1 MLEQTMVL
9 HCRSVMAGI
18 KTANLF
24 SYKFTDSKE
33 LTDEIRRLNG
43 VCVPKGL
50 RIVILSISENRALI
64 YAYRISK
71 LREDFKD
78 RLANSM
84 LTRRSYSVNCP
95 ETCIKQLAE
104 KIRPGCDFPHEI
116 GLFLG
121 YPPEDVYGFI
131 TNHAD
136 CAKCVGAWKVYGDED
151 RAKKKFRQ
159 YEKCKKVYCK
169 YYSRFN
175 SFGQLVVAV

>member
-50 RIVILSISENRALI
+50 RIVILSTSENRALI

-84 LTRRSYSVNCP
+84 LTRRSYSVDCP

-136 CAKCVGAWKVYGDED
+136 CAKCVGTG
-151 RAKKKFRQ
+151 
-159 YEKCKKVYCK
+159 
-169 YYSRFN
+169 RFTAMRI
-175 SFGQLVVAV
+175 GQK

>member
-50 RIVILSISENRALI
+50 RIVILSTSENRALI

-84 LTRRSYSVNCP
+84 LTQRSYSVDCP

-136 CAKCVGAWKVYGDED
+136 CAKCVGPGRFTAMRIGQKRNSGSMKN
-151 RAKKKFRQ
+151 AKKSIANTIQ
-159 YEKCKKVYCK
+159 GLILSV
-169 YYSRFN
+169 S
-175 SFGQLVVAV
+175 LL

>member
-50 RIVILSISENRALI
+50 RIVILSTSEDRALI

-84 LTRRSYSVNCP
+84 LTRRSYSVDCP

-121 YPPEDVYGFI
+121 
-131 TNHAD
+131 
-136 CAKCVGAWKVYGDED
+136 
-151 RAKKKFRQ
+151 
-159 YEKCKKVYCK
+159 
-169 YYSRFN
+169 
-175 SFGQLVVAV
+175 

>member
-33 LTDEIRRLNG
+33 LTDEIRHLNG
-43 VCVPKGL
+43 VYVPKGL
-50 RIVILSISENRALI
+50 RIVILSTSENRALI

-84 LTRRSYSVNCP
+84 LTRRSYSVRS
-95 ETCIKQLAE
+95 EE
-104 KIRPGCDFPHEI
+104 RR
-116 GLFLG
+116 
-121 YPPEDVYGFI
+121 
-131 TNHAD
+131 
-136 CAKCVGAWKVYGDED
+136 VGKEC
-151 RAKKKFRQ
+151 R
-159 YEKCKKVYCK
+159 
-169 YYSRFN
+169 SRW
-175 SFGQLVVAV
+175 SPYH

>member
-1 MLEQTMVL
+1 MVSSSNPAVKGGFVRCL
-9 HCRSVMAGI
+9 NKQWFYTAGALWPAL

-43 VCVPKGL
+43 VYVPKGL
-50 RIVILSISENRALI
+50 RIVILSTSENRALI

-84 LTRRSYSVNCP
+84 LTRRSYSVDCP

-131 TNHAD
+131 TNHTD
-136 CAKCVGAWKVYGDED
+136 CAKCVGPG
-151 RAKKKFRQ
+151 
-159 YEKCKKVYCK
+159 
-169 YYSRFN
+169 RFTAMRI
-175 SFGQLVVAV
+175 GQKEIPAV

>member
-50 RIVILSISENRALI
+50 RIVILSTSENRALI

-84 LTRRSYSVNCP
+84 LTRRSYSVDCP
-95 ETCIKQLAE
+95 ETCIKQLAVARYAAAYSRNQRKHIKFWYTQE
-104 KIRPGCDFPHEI
+104 SHSLKCTRVFGIRPPC
-116 GLFLG
+116 LR
-121 YPPEDVYGFI
+121 YPGIRKDMP
-131 TNHAD
+131 
-136 CAKCVGAWKVYGDED
+136 
-151 RAKKKFRQ
+151 
-159 YEKCKKVYCK
+159 
-169 YYSRFN
+169 
-175 SFGQLVVAV
+175 